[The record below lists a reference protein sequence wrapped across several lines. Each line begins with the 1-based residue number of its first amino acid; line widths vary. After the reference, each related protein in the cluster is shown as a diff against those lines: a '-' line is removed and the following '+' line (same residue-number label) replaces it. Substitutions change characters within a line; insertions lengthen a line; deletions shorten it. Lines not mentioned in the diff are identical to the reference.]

1 MQLSGRLLGGRYEL
15 LSVLASGGMG
25 QVWRARDTLLQRQV
39 AVKVLRSDVSAD
51 RTFLVRFRAEAQHT
65 AALTHPNIAA
75 VFDYGEVPDDGGEHR
90 AYLVMELVEGEP
102 LAALL
107 DRHRR
112 LGAPLTLSILRQIAA
127 ALAVAHEAGVVHRD
141 IKPANV
147 LVLPDGLVKVTD
159 FGIASSASS
168 LPLTRT
174 GQVLGTAHYLSPE
187 QAQGEK
193 ATPASDVYAAGAL
206 GYECLAGRRP
216 FEAENAVQVAVMQIH
231 DVPAP
236 LPPDVP
242 APVRELVQRAM
253 AKDPAQRYPDGAA
266 LRAAVEQVIP
276 VVAPTPEQVRTATL
290 TVPLPLPNRPRP
302 ADATAVL
309 PAGARPAEEQRTLV
323 LPGPGQEEQPA
334 PPSRRGRV
342 VVGAVVAALVVLA
355 AVLFGVL
362 HGTGGSPGP
371 SSTRS
376 SPASAPSTTAA
387 PTTPTPTTPP
397 SVQLAAA
404 DYTGRPVAAVQ
415 QQLAAM
421 GLPVVLKPVQQPGVP
436 TGTVV
441 AIDPSGTVPAG
452 STVTVSYAAP
462 SSPPP
467 QPKPAPGHGKH
478 PPKKKGGGD

>member
-112 LGAPLTLSILRQIAA
+112 LGAPLTLSIVRQIAA

-193 ATPASDVYAAGAL
+193 ATPASDVYAVGAL
-206 GYECLAGRRP
+206 AYECLAGRRP
-216 FEAENAVQVAVMQIH
+216 FEAENAVQVAVMQIR

-242 APVRELVQRAM
+242 VPVRDLVQRAM

-276 VVAPTPEQVRTATL
+276 VVAPPPEQVRTATL

-309 PAGARPAEEQRTLV
+309 PGGARPAGEQRTLV
-323 LPGPGQEEQPA
+323 LPGSGEEQA

-362 HGTGGSPGP
+362 HGTGSSSGP
-371 SSTRS
+371 SSTPS
-376 SPASAPSTTAA
+376 SSAPTPTTTAA

-397 SVQLAAA
+397 PVQLAAA
-404 DYTGRPVAAVQ
+404 DYIGRPVAAVQ
-415 QQLAAM
+415 QELARM
-421 GLPVVLKPVQQPGVP
+421 GLPVVLKPVSQPGLP
-436 TGTVV
+436 SGTVV
-441 AIDPSGTVPAG
+441 GIAPSGAVPAG

-462 SSPPP
+462 SSAPPAE
-467 QPKPAPGHGKH
+467 PAPGHGKH
-478 PPKKKGGGD
+478 PPKKKGGD